1 MTIDELRLMAATIRA
16 EINPA
21 MSSQAFAVA
30 QAKADLLNKT
40 IAAIE
45 RADEA
50 QAVAAVLKGECEKW
64 V

>member
-1 MTIDELRLMAATIRA
+1 MTIDELRLMASTIRA
-16 EINPA
+16 EISPS

-50 QAVAAVLKGECEKW
+50 QAVAHVLMQECEKW